1 MIDGTVDDKPHTFG
15 PVEPEEFMFALAS
28 ADATASPPT
37 CLPSKRS
44 ALRLVGEIG
53 FNLIAVQR
61 PQGRCRF
68 VNNTLGLIVLRHRK
82 NE

>member
-37 CLPSKRS
+37 CLQSKRS
-44 ALRLVGEIG
+44 ALRLGGEIG
-53 FNLIAVQR
+53 FNLIAVQYSDR
-61 PQGRCRF
+61 KEDADS
-68 VNNTLGLIVLRHRK
+68 LIILSA
-82 NE
+82 

>member
-37 CLPSKRS
+37 CLQK
-44 ALRLVGEIG
+44 VGTKI
-53 FNLIAVQR
+53 R
-61 PQGRCRF
+61 R
-68 VNNTLGLIVLRHRK
+68 
-82 NE
+82 